1 MWWWIG
7 GAVVVALI
15 IFVCWIVWEI
25 YHAPIMSD
33 VFAGFTLDDS
43 IEEDESEDAFKGR
56 EI

>member
-25 YHAPIMSD
+25 YHTPIMSD
-33 VFAGFTLDDS
+33 VLAGFTLDDS
-43 IEEDESEDAFKGR
+43 DEEDESEDVWSNR
-56 EI
+56 

>member
-25 YHAPIMSD
+25 YHGLVVDD
-33 VFAGFTLDDS
+33 VLAGFTLDDDD
-43 IEEDESEDAFKGR
+43 EEDESEDAFKSR

>member
-33 VFAGFTLDDS
+33 VLADFTLDDDDD
-43 IEEDESEDAFKGR
+43 EEDESEDIEGNR
-56 EI
+56 

>member
-15 IFVCWIVWEI
+15 AFACWIAWELI
-25 YHAPIMSD
+25 RAPIADDML
-33 VFAGFTLDDS
+33 AGFTLDDS
-43 IEEDESEDAFKGR
+43 IEEDESEDAFKSR

>member
-15 IFVCWIVWEI
+15 AFACWIAWELI
-25 YHAPIMSD
+25 HAPIVDD
-33 VFAGFTLDDS
+33 VLAGFTLDDD
-43 IEEDESEDAFKGR
+43 EEDESEDAFKSR

>member
-25 YHAPIMSD
+25 YHDFVVDD
-33 VFAGFTLDDS
+33 VLAGFTLDDDD
-43 IEEDESEDAFKGR
+43 EEDESEDAFKSR